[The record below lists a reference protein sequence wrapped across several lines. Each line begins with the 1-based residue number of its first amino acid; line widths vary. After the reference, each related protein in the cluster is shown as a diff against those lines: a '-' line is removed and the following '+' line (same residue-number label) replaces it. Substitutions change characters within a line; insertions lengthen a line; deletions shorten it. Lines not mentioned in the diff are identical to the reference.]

1 MEVKTFEVRDE
12 GTFIPVLAI
21 SLAPNNEE
29 DRYLLARAG
38 YGRTEAEQIGGD
50 YVLLTRL
57 SGGGPCNYDFEAWGN
72 RTLGCAHA
80 YIKNCWDDLK
90 SGQVIDVQYILAET
104 EKPKESER
112 NAHL

>member
-12 GTFIPVLAI
+12 GTFVPVLAVR
-21 SLAPNNEE
+21 LWPHNEE
-29 DRYLLARAG
+29 ERYLLSRAG
-38 YGRTEAEQIGGD
+38 YGRTD

-57 SGGGPCNYDFEAWGN
+57 DGGLCYYDHLMWGN

-80 YIKNCWDDLK
+80 YIRACWDDLK
-90 SGQVIDVQYILAET
+90 SGQVIDVQYTLGET

-112 NAHL
+112 ITA